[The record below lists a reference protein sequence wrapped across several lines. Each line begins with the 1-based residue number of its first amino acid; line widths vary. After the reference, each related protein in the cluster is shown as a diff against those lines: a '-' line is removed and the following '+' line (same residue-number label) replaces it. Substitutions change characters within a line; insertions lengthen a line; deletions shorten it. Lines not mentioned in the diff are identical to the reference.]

1 MHLVVI
7 FDNFGP
13 YHLARLAATRVR
25 GGKEGVAV
33 SGLEALATYAEY
45 DWTTGS
51 GDSRKEN
58 IVTICSGSKK
68 QRAVGLAAVPLIWQT
83 LNRIRPDA
91 LAICGYKGIM
101 PLAALIW
108 AKAREKI
115 SVMMS
120 ESSHHDKGRSPLQEW
135 GKRQIVRRFDA
146 ALVGGQRQKEY
157 AAFLGIP
164 EERIF
169 VGYDVVDNEHFAR
182 GAAQAREQEEFLRRQ
197 HGLPESYFLAVSRF
211 IAKKN
216 LPFLMD
222 AYARYRRQV
231 GRSSW
236 DLVLCGSGSME
247 AVLQEQARDIP
258 GVHFPGFKQADEL
271 PLYYGLA
278 SAFILPSSHFEQWGL
293 VVNEAMACGL
303 PVLVSRTCG
312 CAPDLVQ
319 EGVNG
324 FTFDP
329 QDVDAL
335 ARLLLRISSGQTDL
349 AAMGA
354 ASRKIISAYTPETFA
369 ANLLAAIKLSLAA
382 QGGKTKNQRSARCDF
397 SV

>member
-1 MHLVVI
+1 MRLVVM

-13 YHLARLAATRVR
+13 YHLARLSATRTW
-25 GGKEGVAV
+25 GGKEGIAV
-33 SGLEALATYAEY
+33 YGLEAMGRSADYA
-45 DWTTGS
+45 WTTGD
-51 GDSRKEN
+51 DSRREQ
-58 IVTICSGSKK
+58 ICTIFPGNTYEKLSA
-68 QRAVGLAAVPLIWQT
+68 QAAFSRVWHV
-83 LNRIRPDA
+83 LNWIRPDA
-91 LAICGYKGIM
+91 LAIPGYRHVVSIT
-101 PLAALIW
+101 ALLW
-108 AKAREKI
+108 SKAHGKI

-120 ESSHHDKGRSPLQEW
+120 ESSHTDKARSTFHEW

-146 ALVGGQRQKEY
+146 ALVGGRRQKEY

-169 VGYDVVDNEHFAR
+169 VGYDVVDNAHFAR

-197 HGLPESYFLAVSRF
+197 HGLPKNYFLAVSRF

-216 LPFLMD
+216 LSFLMD

-236 DLVLCGSGSME
+236 DLVLCGSGPLA
-247 AVLQEQARDIP
+247 AVLQEQARDVP

-354 ASRKIISAYTPETFA
+354 ASRKIISAYTPEIFA
-369 ANLLAAIKLSLAA
+369 ANLLAAIKHSLAA
-382 QGGKTKNQRSARCDF
+382 KGGKTINQRSARCDF
-397 SV
+397 SA

>member
-1 MHLVVI
+1 M
-7 FDNFGP
+7 
-13 YHLARLAATRVR
+13 
-25 GGKEGVAV
+25 
-33 SGLEALATYAEY
+33 
-45 DWTTGS
+45 
-51 GDSRKEN
+51 
-58 IVTICSGSKK
+58 
-68 QRAVGLAAVPLIWQT
+68 
-83 LNRIRPDA
+83 
-91 LAICGYKGIM
+91 
-101 PLAALIW
+101 AALLW
-108 AKAREKI
+108 SKAHGKI

-120 ESSHHDKGRSPLQEW
+120 ESSHADKVRSTLQEW
-135 GKRQIVRRFDA
+135 GKRQIVSRFDA

-182 GAAQAREQEEFLRRQ
+182 GAARAREQEECLRRQ
-197 HGLPESYFLAVSRF
+197 HGLPESYFLSVSRF

-216 LPFLMD
+216 LPFLLD
-222 AYARYRRQV
+222 AYARYRQQI
-231 GRSSW
+231 GRKSW
-236 DLVLCGSGSME
+236 DLVLCGSGSMQ

-329 QDVDAL
+329 HNVDAL

-382 QGGKTKNQRSARCDF
+382 KGGKTKNQRSARCGF
-397 SV
+397 SA